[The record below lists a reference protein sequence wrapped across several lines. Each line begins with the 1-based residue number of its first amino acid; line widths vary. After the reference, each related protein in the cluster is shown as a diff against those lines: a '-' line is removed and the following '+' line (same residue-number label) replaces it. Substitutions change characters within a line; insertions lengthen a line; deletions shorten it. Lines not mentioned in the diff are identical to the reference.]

1 MGFVRENVEFTMD
14 VVDTEVESV
23 AVSDEVSVIDHIWP
37 IRAFLDFG
45 LLVFVLKFD

>member
-23 AVSDEVSVIDHIWP
+23 AVSDEVSVIVVFSRSWH
-37 IRAFLDFG
+37 FLDF
-45 LLVFVLKFD
+45 D